1 MSTHES
7 SVAAHEDTS
16 AAPEE
21 PRERAPESGKRVK
34 RLSRSTEIG
43 RNIALHTVVI
53 ALILVSWQYTADHWV
68 RPVWISSPTLVW
80 ERLRDLIDNGKLWAN
95 ASATLQ
101 EALLG
106 LGIGTVLGLVVG
118 LGLHRFKL
126 TGKIV
131 WPYLMTGYAMPRIA
145 LAPFFV
151 MWFGIGLQSKVLL
164 VVSVVF
170 FVVLFNV
177 RQGLETVDPDHLDVM
192 RSMRAGRFST
202 MRYVLIPTVVPW
214 LVAGVKIAV
223 GQALV
228 SAVVAE
234 MVGSTKGLGWFV
246 VDSLNRFDMSG
257 ALTALVI
264 LVLLARGLYYILAI
278 VESQLFRWRKESG
291 TVDVP

>member
-1 MSTHES
+1 
-7 SVAAHEDTS
+7 
-16 AAPEE
+16 
-21 PRERAPESGKRVK
+21 
-34 RLSRSTEIG
+34 
-43 RNIALHTVVI
+43 
-53 ALILVSWQYTADHWV
+53 
-68 RPVWISSPTLVW
+68 
-80 ERLRDLIDNGKLWAN
+80 
-95 ASATLQ
+95 
-101 EALLG
+101 
-106 LGIGTVLGLVVG
+106 
-118 LGLHRFKL
+118 
-126 TGKIV
+126 
-131 WPYLMTGYAMPRIA
+131 MTGYAMPRIA

-214 LVAGVKIAV
+214 LVAGIKIAV

-264 LVLLARGLYYILAI
+264 LVLLARGLYYILAL